1 MYINK
6 LFRSNEENSQ
16 DLILLQDPKT
26 FIISSE
32 YCSRINNIINRLEL
46 KERESYTSSS
56 ITGLVIMEFC
66 ASDVNIG
73 NTDDDYASKF
83 LLYHSE
89 ELIPFVYD
97 NTLEITNDTININGS
112 NDTWNLLMN
121 KKQRYNLMFEFVT
134 NNKLSRTK
142 ESINDNLREV
152 LEVFPELFI

>member
-26 FIISSE
+26 FIVSSE

-66 ASDVNIG
+66 ASDVDIG
-73 NTDDDYASKF
+73 NTDDDYTSKF

-97 NTLEITNDTININGS
+97 NTLQITNDTININGS

-134 NNKLSRTK
+134 NNKLSLTK

>member
-26 FIISSE
+26 FIVSSE

-56 ITGLVIMEFC
+56 ITGLVIMEFD

-73 NTDDDYASKF
+73 NTDGDYASKF

-97 NTLEITNDTININGS
+97 NTLQITNDTININGS

-134 NNKLSRTK
+134 NNKLSLTK

>member
-26 FIISSE
+26 FIISSK

-97 NTLEITNDTININGS
+97 NTLQITNDTININGS

-134 NNKLSRTK
+134 NNKLSLTK